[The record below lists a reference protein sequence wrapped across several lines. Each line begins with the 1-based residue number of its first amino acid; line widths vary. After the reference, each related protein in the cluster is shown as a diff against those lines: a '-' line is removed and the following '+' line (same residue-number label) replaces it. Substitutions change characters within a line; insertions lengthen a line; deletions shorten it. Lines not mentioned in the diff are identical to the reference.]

1 MEFEN
6 NFNPRMFEVTKQTIS
21 SVIVPLFNNRS
32 FSPVDETVGSPVG
45 GPTSSARSLSSQ
57 RNANASKQCMDCHE
71 VLPNALALAQHKRK
85 GSVSLSVQR
94 RLDDGTWRHGFI
106 FLASV

>member
-1 MEFEN
+1 
-6 NFNPRMFEVTKQTIS
+6 MFS
-21 SVIVPLFNNRS
+21 S
-32 FSPVDETVGSPVG
+32 VDETAASPVG

-85 GSVSLSVQR
+85 GSVPLPPSQEK
-94 RLDDGTWRHGFI
+94 LD
-106 FLASV
+106 VN